1 MCGLRSGPTPQDGA
15 ARTIIV
21 LVPKASGKP
30 LRRTDLAR
38 GVPSGTMPSN
48 RAAPL
53 HTSSRHARFCQGAAR
68 STRSSVVYLAPG
80 IYERRGKDLN
90 LRRLPP
96 TLQLDHL
103 RKGPEQSYEGKAPK
117 GDAGL
122 RP

>member
-1 MCGLRSGPTPQDGA
+1 MGVLRSGPSPQDGA
-15 ARTIIV
+15 VGNLIV

-68 STRSSVVYLAPG
+68 STRSSVYV
-80 IYERRGKDLN
+80 
-90 LRRLPP
+90 LR
-96 TLQLDHL
+96 TGTHH
-103 RKGPEQSYEGKAPK
+103 
-117 GDAGL
+117 
-122 RP
+122 